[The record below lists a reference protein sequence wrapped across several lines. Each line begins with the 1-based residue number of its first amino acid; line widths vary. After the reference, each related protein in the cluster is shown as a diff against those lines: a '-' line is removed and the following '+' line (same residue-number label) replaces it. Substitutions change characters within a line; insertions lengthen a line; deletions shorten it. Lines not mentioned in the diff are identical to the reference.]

1 MNIFQKIALG
11 IFFALAAMASSADF
25 ITPTAVTASS
35 FGTSTQTPN
44 NLINSSGL
52 SANNAAGTHDADD
65 YANTMW
71 VAGAG
76 APLSCKVSDTP
87 FLTLDGTN
95 DYIALNMSYTGK
107 NIAELTVEAWV
118 KTTYSSSENFNNW
131 AIVDFDRSEFY
142 NLFVAGNGQ
151 VGFSTHSHANGNI
164 KDFYSGSEHTVNDV
178 QWHHIAGVYDGT
190 DKIIYIDGVEVAR
203 QVNPHSGAD
212 LGKNNLTRWGFIGD
226 GSEAASFNANRNN

>member
-11 IFFALAAMASSADF
+11 IFFALAAMASAADF
-25 ITPTAVTASS
+25 IKPTAVTASS
-35 FGTSTQTPN
+35 FWSSNQTPN

-52 SANNAAGTHDADD
+52 SANNAAATHDADG

-71 VAGAG
+71 FAGAG

-87 FLTLDGTN
+87 FLTLDGSN
-95 DYIALNMSYTGK
+95 DYIALNMSYTTK

-118 KTTYSSSENFNNW
+118 KTTYSGGSFNNW

-142 NLFVAGNGQ
+142 NLFIHGNGQ
-151 VGFSTHSHANGNI
+151 VGFSTHSHGNGNI
-164 KDFYSGSEHTVNDV
+164 KDFYSGSGHTVNDG

-212 LGKNNLTRWGFIGD
+212 LGRNNRTRWGFIGD
-226 GSEAASFNANRNN
+226 GSEAASFNSNK